1 MATKTTT
8 RKQRPRSSRPTA
20 KKTRG
25 RGVFSVRFSS
35 DEIEILRIEA
45 SACGKTLTGL
55 VRDVVIHAVNQTRSN
70 SGAVVILGEHTAQ
83 PNIVTV
89 SGDLAT
95 RVLTAA

>member
-1 MATKTTT
+1 MATKNTT
-8 RKQRPRSSRPTA
+8 RKQRPHTPRSTA
-20 KKTRG
+20 KKSRE

-35 DEIEILRIEA
+35 DEIEILRSEA

-55 VRDVVIHAVNQTRSN
+55 VRDMVIHAVNQTRVN
-70 SGAVVILGEHTAQ
+70 SGVAVILGEHTAQ

-89 SGDLAT
+89 SGDLPT